1 MLNPSTFR
9 FLKSLKSNN
18 NREWFDKNKESYLKA
33 KADVDL
39 LVNDVIGELVKF
51 DKSLAGLSAKDCV
64 FRIYRDVRFSK
75 DKRPYKTNMGASINA
90 GGKKVMTPGFYLH
103 LEPGGSFIAG
113 GIWMPPGEELRKIR
127 QEIDYNG
134 KALHK
139 ILKNAAFKKYYTA
152 FESSYALKT
161 TPKGYAKDHPDI
173 ELLKLTSFIVSHPF
187 KDKEVLSK
195 SFAKDVAKAGK
206 IMQPMLD
213 FLKVALS

>member
-39 LVNDVIGELVKF
+39 LVNDVIGELLKF

-90 GGKKVMTPGFYLH
+90 
-103 LEPGGSFIAG
+103 
-113 GIWMPPGEELRKIR
+113 
-127 QEIDYNG
+127 
-134 KALHK
+134 
-139 ILKNAAFKKYYTA
+139 
-152 FESSYALKT
+152 
-161 TPKGYAKDHPDI
+161 
-173 ELLKLTSFIVSHPF
+173 
-187 KDKEVLSK
+187 
-195 SFAKDVAKAGK
+195 
-206 IMQPMLD
+206 
-213 FLKVALS
+213 